1 MWQARQGR
9 LRATPHHVLASVQQQ
24 QGGPW
29 QALSPHLNL
38 PCLPPPCVCL
48 PFYLPQKDR
57 IEAASLLERTLAA
70 MEAMLTARRQVAIKA
85 VEAVKPV
92 VPDFMQPPPSVSGW
106 AGAAEREGKRAESE

>member
-1 MWQARQGR
+1 
-9 LRATPHHVLASVQQQ
+9 
-24 QGGPW
+24 
-29 QALSPHLNL
+29 
-38 PCLPPPCVCL
+38 
-48 PFYLPQKDR
+48 
-57 IEAASLLERTLAA
+57 